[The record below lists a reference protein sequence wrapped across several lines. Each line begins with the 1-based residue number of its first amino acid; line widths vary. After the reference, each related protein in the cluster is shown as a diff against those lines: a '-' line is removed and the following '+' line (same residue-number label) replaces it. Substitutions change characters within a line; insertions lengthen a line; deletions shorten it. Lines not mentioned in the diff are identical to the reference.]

1 MHEFP
6 VSRILTL
13 GNLSYNFWKN
23 EFAARRHL
31 YKHAIRLMHI
41 WFLQQ
46 LGNFLGG
53 APPALLVSRNVS
65 KPIYYARDPLCIHDK
80 SDKATQATKVQ
91 IKTKTRALLEQVELH
106 ANNTIGTSSPGHALN
121 LPALMSSK
129 DK

>member
-1 MHEFP
+1 MHQFP

-13 GNLSYNFWKN
+13 GNLSYRLWKI

-53 APPALLVSRNVS
+53 APPALLMSRNVS

-91 IKTKTRALLEQVELH
+91 IKTETRALLEQEEVL
-106 ANNTIGTSSPGHALN
+106 ANNTIGTYSPGHAINIPIKSL
-121 LPALMSSK
+121 SVI
-129 DK
+129 